1 MRIALNIAPTTVA
14 GTSLLFVLAN
24 VVSSAIGYA
33 RQKRVDFS
41 LATPLAVGSLP
52 GSILGV
58 LAVKHVNATVFD
70 VAYGAQLLI
79 MAFLVVQRRSVLSR
93 AAGEKTFAHRY
104 VVAVPAG
111 FVLGLLSSLYGVGGG
126 VVMIP
131 VFLLWAR
138 MPPHIVV
145 ATTSFVVALTAP
157 VGVAAH
163 ALAGDIDWVAALPLV
178 TGGLLGGAIA
188 PLVAQRV
195 SSPRLITLLA
205 IGLVAAA
212 LGLVARHVV

>member
-1 MRIALNIAPTTVA
+1 M
-14 GTSLLFVLAN
+14 LAN
-24 VVSSAIGYA
+24 VASSAVGYT

-41 LATPLAVGSLP
+41 LARPLTLGALP
-52 GSILGV
+52 GSIIGV
-58 LAVKHVNATVFD
+58 LAVKHVNATFFD
-70 VAYGAQLLI
+70 VAYGLQLLI
-79 MAFLVVQRRSVLSR
+79 MALLVMRRRSVLSR
-93 AAGEKTFAHRY
+93 AEGEKTFAHRY
-104 VVAVPAG
+104 VVALPAG

-138 MPPHIVV
+138 MPPHVVV
-145 ATTSFVVALTAP
+145 ATTSFIVALTAP

-163 ALAGDIDWVAALPLV
+163 ALAGDIDWIAAVPLV
-178 TGGLLGGAIA
+178 TGGLVGGAVA